1 MSFVNKLRQL
11 LRITIYSPWSLYFN
25 FRYFPLKIAMKL
37 PVFLYK
43 PQISGKGKYIIE
55 GPVRTGMIKF
65 GFPMVSIYRE
75 RGAVLENKG
84 TIIFK
89 GVTSMGGGS
98 AISVG
103 PQGKLIF
110 GDRFANQ
117 SGGKIVC
124 YHQIEFGHT
133 VRLGWQCLVCD
144 TDFHT
149 LKTEDGKE
157 YTKGYGPIKIGDE
170 VWVGSYSLIYKNTE
184 VPSRCTIASR
194 TLLNKKIDC
203 SSYSLIYSGGG
214 IKTKYTGMYRDIDDD
229 KINYSSSI
237 GTDGPGARY

>member
-1 MSFVNKLRQL
+1 MSLPNKIRQL
-11 LRITIYSPWSLYFN
+11 FRITLYSPWTIYFN
-25 FRYFPLKIAMKL
+25 FSNFPFKTAMKL
-37 PVFLYK
+37 PVILYK
-43 PQISGKGKYIIE
+43 PIISGKGKYIIE

-65 GFPMVSIYRE
+65 GFPNVSIYRE
-75 RGAVLENKG
+75 RGVVLENKG

-89 GVTSMGGGS
+89 GNANIGGGS

-103 PQGKLIF
+103 PSVKLVI
-110 GDRFANQ
+110 GDRFSNQ
-117 SGGKIVC
+117 TGGKIVC
-124 YHQIEFGHT
+124 YHKVEFGHT

-157 YTKGYGPIKIGDE
+157 YSKGYGPIIIGDE

-184 VPSRCTIASR
+184 IPPRCTVASR
-194 TLLNKKIDC
+194 TLLNKKMDC
-203 SSYSLIYSGGG
+203 SPYSLIYSGGG

-229 KINYSSSI
+229 EITYS
-237 GTDGPGARY
+237 